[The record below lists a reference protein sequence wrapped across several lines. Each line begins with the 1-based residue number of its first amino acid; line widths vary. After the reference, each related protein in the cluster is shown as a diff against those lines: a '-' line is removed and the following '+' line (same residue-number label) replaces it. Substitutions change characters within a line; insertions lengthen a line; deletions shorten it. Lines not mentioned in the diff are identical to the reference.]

1 MLSDDPIKAVK
12 QGYGALRRSEK
23 KVADLVLTDPSS
35 CMNFSIAELARQSDV
50 SEPTVVRFCRA
61 IGCNGYQEFKLKL
74 AQSLGSGSRFAEL
87 KLDEQDTT
95 SDMAHKVFNS
105 TVRELLNVR
114 DLLNTDSLHEA
125 IDILSKAKRI
135 EFYGFGASGAV
146 AEDAR
151 HKFIRLQPST
161 TACADPHIQLI
172 SASTM
177 TQNDVVVAIS
187 QSGRSKELLQSVRLA
202 RKHNATVIG
211 ICPDNTP
218 LARLCSLP
226 MAIAAEENTE
236 LFTPLTSRIAHLV
249 VIDVLATG
257 VAIQKEPDLSRQL
270 KNIKRGLSN
279 TRVSDV

>member
-1 MLSDDPIKAVK
+1 MLPEDPIKAVK
-12 QGYGALRRSEK
+12 QGYSLLRRSEK
-23 KVADLVLTDPSS
+23 KVADFVLKYPAKCTGY
-35 CMNFSIAELARQSDV
+35 SIAELAGQAAV

-61 IGCNGYQEFKLKL
+61 IGCTGYQEFKLKL
-74 AQSLGSGSRFAEL
+74 AKSLGSDSQFAEL
-87 KLDEQDTT
+87 KLDLNDTT
-95 SDMAHKVFNS
+95 DDITKKVFNG

-114 DLLNTDSLHEA
+114 DFLSTEILNEA
-125 IDILSKAKRI
+125 IESLTQASRI

-161 TACADPHIQLI
+161 IACTDPHIQLI
-172 SASTM
+172 SVSTM
-177 TQNDVVVAIS
+177 GQSDVVVAIS
-187 QSGRSKELLQSVRLA
+187 QSGRSKELIQSVRIA
-202 RKHNATVIG
+202 RKQGATVIG

-218 LARLCSLP
+218 LSKLCSIP

-257 VAIQKEPDLSRQL
+257 VAMKKEPGLSSQL
-270 KNIKRGLSN
+270 KNIKKGLSKS
-279 TRVSDV
+279 RVKDV

>member
-1 MLSDDPIKAVK
+1 MLSNDPIKAVK

-23 KVADLVLTDPSS
+23 KVADLVLSDPSR
-35 CMNFSIAELARQSDV
+35 CVNCSIAELARQASV

-61 IGCNGYQEFKLKL
+61 IGCNGYQEFKLRL

-87 KLDEQDTT
+87 KLDRKD
-95 SDMAHKVFNS
+95 SPADIAHKVFNG

-114 DLLNTDSLHEA
+114 DLLNTEQLQQA
-125 IDILSKAKRI
+125 IEILANAQRI

-151 HKFIRLQPST
+151 HKFIRIQPST

-177 TQNDVVVAIS
+177 TERDVVVAIS
-187 QSGRSKELLQSVRLA
+187 QSGRSKELLQSVKLA
-202 RKHNATVIG
+202 RKHGATVIG
-211 ICPDNTP
+211 ICPENTP
-218 LARLCSLP
+218 LAKLCNLP
-226 MAIAAEENTE
+226 MAVAAEENTE
-236 LFTPLTSRIAHLV
+236 LFTPLTSRIVHLV

-257 VAIQKEPDLSRQL
+257 VAMLKEPELSRQL
-270 KNIKRGLSN
+270 KKIKHGLSN
-279 TRVSDV
+279 SRVNN